1 VRGGALPPALL
12 AAALG
17 LSLAFAPRGGR
28 AIGLVLFAGTATA
41 VSFVPLPGGA
51 LEGVFAGCWASV
63 ILTAASVHAGSILG
77 KGLALFLAVNA
88 GIWTGAVIGMAGA
101 PGDLVKALPWVL
113 AAFPAA
119 RIATTR
125 RAIALKIV
133 SSWLIA
139 VAALAALLPFLPA
152 TPGYLPD
159 HLD

>member
-1 VRGGALPPALL
+1 MRGGAAPPSLL

-17 LSLAFAPRGGR
+17 LCLGFAPRGSR
-28 AIGLVLFAGTATA
+28 AIGLVLFAGTATT
-41 VSFVPLPGGA
+41 VSFVRLPGGA
-51 LEGVFAGCWASV
+51 LEGVFAACWASV

-77 KGLALFLAVNA
+77 KAPALFLAVNA

-101 PGDLVKALPWVL
+101 PGDLLKALPWVL
-113 AAFPAA
+113 VAYPAI
-119 RIATTR
+119 RIAPTR
-125 RAIALKIV
+125 GAIALKII

-139 VAALAALLPFLPA
+139 VAALAALLPFLPV